1 MTKKLLK
8 IQNQPFAITQSILS
22 LYSALRPCFQQIW
35 IVLDNTLMVNR
46 EQCQKNDIHYQ
57 YVSFLAGI
65 PPKVGKPP
73 EKLFLAITHPFFI
86 PPSTLKAQNYCIW
99 IQIRSGKAF

>member
-8 IQNQPFAITQSILS
+8 IQNQPFSITQSILS

-65 PPKVGKPP
+65 PPKNR
-73 EKLFLAITHPFFI
+73 
-86 PPSTLKAQNYCIW
+86 SN
-99 IQIRSGKAF
+99 SGKSVFSHNSPVCYPN

>member
-8 IQNQPFAITQSILS
+8 IQNQPFSITQSILS

-46 EQCQKNDIHYQ
+46 EQCQKMTYIT
-57 YVSFLAGI
+57 SMCPFWAGI

-73 EKLFLAITHPFFI
+73 EKLFLAISQWF
-86 PPSTLKAQNYCIW
+86 LAKN
-99 IQIRSGKAF
+99 R